1 MEKPKIRVSHE
12 WKQIRN
18 ETTADLKKARLH
30 TICAEGAC
38 PNIAE
43 CWSKK
48 HAAFMVMG
56 DVCTRRCT
64 FCHVKKGRPT
74 ELDIEEPENLAD
86 TVQSM
91 GLRHVVVTSVTRDDL
106 RDGGA
111 GHFAEIVRAIRR
123 KNPNTT
129 IELLTPDFRRKGGA
143 LEKVLEAK
151 PDVFNHNVETVP
163 RLYPTVRL
171 GSNFFDSLALLKD
184 AKRIMPEVFT
194 KSGIMLGLG
203 ETEEEILEVMDYMR
217 DHNIDFMT
225 IGQYLRPTKMHHEVV
240 EYVTVE
246 KFDYYKQKAL
256 EKGFLMVSSSP
267 LTRSSYHADEDFEI
281 LRKQRD
287 ELLRSNSQ

>member
-217 DHNIDFMT
+217 DHDIDFMT
-225 IGQYLRPTKMHHEVV
+225 IGQYLRPTKMHHEVM

-267 LTRSSYHADEDFEI
+267 LTRSSYHADEDFDV

-287 ELLRSNSQ
+287 ESLSRK